1 MIVETIMS
9 SRFCKPIQVLLNYL
23 YVLVFRVDLTEHSS
37 LTSYRSLQD
46 LFTRKLKNSSVRFSK
61 NKQEVISPVDG
72 KLTYQGVVKND
83 ILFQIKGSKYSL
95 KKLLS
100 DVVPLNLL
108 EGGRYFNFYLSPKN
122 YHHYHAPC
130 DLKIQKAIFI
140 PGKCYP
146 VNNFFLRFKK
156 NLFVENKRV
165 VLECKVKD
173 KLVYLVFIGALN
185 VGGICFN
192 FDHSI
197 VNLKEQKVISYKKQ
211 IDIKKGEDIGY
222 FKLGSTVVMIF
233 EKGLLSVSEKKTN
246 PEVKFGDVLGMKNGK
261 I

>member
-1 MIVETIMS
+1 MIVETIMGTN
-9 SRFCKPIQVLLNYL
+9 FCRPLQVILNYL
-23 YVLVFRVDLTEHSS
+23 YVLVFRVDLTEHAD
-37 LTSYRSLQD
+37 LTSYQSLQD
-46 LFTRKLKNSSVRFSK
+46 LFTRRLDNSSTRFSK

-72 KLTYQGVVKND
+72 VLTHQGIIKSKS
-83 ILFQIKGSKYSL
+83 LFQIKGHKYSL
-95 KKLLS
+95 KRLLS
-100 DVVPLNLL
+100 DAISLSRL
-108 EGGRYFNFYLSPKN
+108 EGGRYFNLYLSPKN

-130 DLKIQKAIFI
+130 DLNVQRAIFI

-165 VLECKVKD
+165 VLECKVND

-192 FDHSI
+192 FDRNI
-197 VNLKEQKVISYKKQ
+197 ANLKEQKVISYKKPKSV
-211 IDIKKGEDIGY
+211 KKGEDMGY

-233 EKGLLSVSEKKTN
+233 EKDLLSVSEKKTN
-246 PEVKFGDVLGMKNGK
+246 LEVNFGDVLGMKNGK
-261 I
+261 V